1 MTWGALRRWYP
12 MHFHCQ
18 ESTLT
23 GRVRIPGSKSHTI
36 RGVLLGS
43 LADGES
49 TLLDPLASEDTR
61 AAVGVYRQLGAEIDQ
76 QVGVWRIRGIGHQ
89 PRLPDGEL
97 DVLNS
102 GTTMSVSLGTCSLL
116 PEGEAI
122 LTGDAQIQRRP
133 AAPLVQALND
143 LGADISS
150 DTGDFPPFRVRGPLR
165 GGHTSI
171 ECSNSQYLTSLLL
184 ACPFAPG
191 DSDIDV
197 PLLYERPYVGM
208 TLDWLDG
215 LGITVE
221 RRGWEH
227 FHVPGGQSLQPFTR
241 RIAADFSSATFFL
254 AAGAL
259 GNNSIACEG
268 LDMTDSQ
275 SDKAVVDFL
284 RQMGANVDVSDEAI
298 RVSAAP
304 LTGIDIDMNDCP
316 DALPMMAVVGC
327 FARGTTRL
335 LNVPQARIKETDR
348 IAVMAC
354 ELRKLGADIEELEDG
369 LVIRES
375 SLRGA
380 EVNGHHDH
388 RVVMSLAIAGS
399 LIGNTRIATAEAAA
413 ITFPT
418 FSTLYSSLGG
428 NIEGR

>member
-1 MTWGALRRWYP
+1 MN
-12 MHFHCQ
+12 FFCQ
-18 ESTLT
+18 KSVLS

-49 TLLDPLASEDTR
+49 TLLDPLASGDTR
-61 AAVGVYRQLGAEIDQ
+61 AAVGVYRKLGAEIEQED
-76 QVGVWRIRGIGHQ
+76 GVWRIRGIGHQ

-116 PEGEAI
+116 PEGEVI

-133 AAPLVQALND
+133 AAPLVNSLND
-143 LGADISS
+143 LGATITS
-150 DTGDFPPFRVRGPLR
+150 DTGDFPPFRVCGPLR

-171 ECSNSQYLTSLLL
+171 ECRNSQYLTSLLL

-208 TLDWLDG
+208 TLDWLEAV
-215 LGITVE
+215 GIHVQ
-221 RRGWEH
+221 RQGWEH
-227 FHVPGGQSLQPFTR
+227 FHVPGGQSLKPFTR

-259 GNNSIACEG
+259 GNNSIVCEG
-268 LDMTDSQ
+268 LDMADSQ
-275 SDKAVVDFL
+275 SDRAVVDFL
-284 RQMGANVDVSDEAI
+284 RQMGAKVDVGADAI
-298 RVSAAP
+298 SVSAAP

-335 LNVPQARIKETDR
+335 INVPQARIKETDR

-354 ELRKLGADIEELEDG
+354 ELRKLGAKIEELEDG
-369 LVIRES
+369 LVIHES
-375 SLRGA
+375 QLRGA
-380 EVNGHHDH
+380 AVNGHHDH

-399 LIGNTRIATAEAAA
+399 LIGDTAIATAEAAA

-418 FSTLYSSLGG
+418 FSTLYTSLGG
-428 NIEGR
+428 DIEGR

>member
-1 MTWGALRRWYP
+1 MDFL
-12 MHFHCQ
+12 CQ
-18 ESTLT
+18 QSTLQ
-23 GRVRIPGSKSHTI
+23 GSIRIPGSKSHTI

-43 LADGES
+43 LAEGVS

-61 AAVGVYRQLGAEIDQ
+61 AAVGVYRKLGAEIEQ
-76 QVGVWRIRGIGHQ
+76 QEGIWRIRGIGHH
-89 PRLPDGEL
+89 PKPPDGEL

-116 PEGEAI
+116 NTGEAI

-133 AAPLVQALND
+133 AAPLVRSLND
-143 LGADISS
+143 LGAHISS
-150 DTGDFPPFRVRGPLR
+150 DSGDFPPFRVRGQLK

-171 ECSNSQYLTSLLL
+171 ECRNSQYLTSLLL
-184 ACPFAPG
+184 ACPFAEG

-208 TLDWLDG
+208 TLDWLDA
-215 LGITVE
+215 LGIQVQHD
-221 RRGWEH
+221 GWDH
-227 FHVPGGQSLQPFTR
+227 FHIPGGQGLRPFTR

-284 RQMGANVDVSDEAI
+284 RQMGAQVAVGADSI
-298 RVSAAP
+298 QVSAAP
-304 LTGIDIDMNDCP
+304 LIGIDIDMNDCP
-316 DALPMMAVVGC
+316 DALPMMSVVGC

-354 ELRKLGADIEELEDG
+354 ELRKLGARIEELEDG
-369 LVIRES
+369 LVIHQSE
-375 SLRGA
+375 LRGA

-399 LIGNTRIATAEAAA
+399 LIGNTCIKTAEAAA

-418 FSTLYSSLGG
+418 FPTLYTSLGG
-428 NIEGR
+428 DIESR